1 LGDESI
7 THSNGVDYIQCV
19 TSFCIGA

>member
-19 TSFCIGA
+19 TSFCIGT